1 MLPKLARSRTRF
13 DRLMRVFVT
22 GGSGFVGTHLL
33 AHLASLGDQV
43 EAPLT
48 DVTDLEAISAAL
60 AAMPGGPPET
70 IIHLAG
76 QADVGRSWT
85 DVSLT
90 WAVNT
95 MGTVNVLEAAR
106 AVAPLARTVV
116 VSSAEVYGRV
126 PADEL
131 PIREDR
137 PTSSFS
143 PYGASKIAAELAA
156 RCAFEQFGQRVVI
169 ARPFNH
175 LGVGQSPGFILP
187 AIARQIVAAERASDD
202 VILLGNLDARRDMT
216 AVEDVVAA
224 YRLMAERGV
233 DGATYNVCSDT
244 TVTMQ
249 ELVDRMLALAQ
260 RPLRVELDVSR
271 LRPQDIAV
279 QCGDSTK
286 LRADTGWHPTV
297 ALDDVLTAVLAE
309 WRTRQ

>member
-1 MLPKLARSRTRF
+1 
-13 DRLMRVFVT
+13 MRAFVT

-33 AHLASLGDQV
+33 AHLGSHGDQV

-48 DVTDLEAISAAL
+48 DVTDLEAITSAL
-60 AAMPGGPPET
+60 QAMPGGPPEVVF
-70 IIHLAG
+70 HLAG

-106 AVAPLARTVV
+106 SAAPAARIIV

-126 PADEL
+126 PPEEL

-137 PTSSFS
+137 PTASSS
-143 PYGASKIAAELAA
+143 PYGASKIAAEIAA
-156 RCAFEQFGQRVVI
+156 RFAFDHFGQRVIV

-187 AIARQIVAAERASDD
+187 ALARQIVEAERSDGSA
-202 VILLGNLDARRDMT
+202 ISLGNLDARRDVT

-224 YRLMAERGV
+224 YRLLAAHGA
-233 DGATYNVCSDT
+233 DGEIYNVCSDRS
-244 TVTMQ
+244 VAMK
-249 ELVDRMLALAQ
+249 ELVDRMLAMAAK
-260 RPLRVELDVSR
+260 PLTVVLDPAR
-271 LRPQDIAV
+271 LRPSDIPE
-279 QCGDSTK
+279 QRGDSSK
-286 LRADTGWHPTV
+286 LRRDTQWRPL
-297 ALDDVLTAVLAE
+297 AELDDVVRAVLHE
-309 WRTRQ
+309 WRERR

>member
-1 MLPKLARSRTRF
+1 
-13 DRLMRVFVT
+13 MRVFVT

-33 AHLASLGDQV
+33 AHLASFGDQV

-48 DVTDLEAISAAL
+48 DVTDLAAITEAL
-60 AAMPGGPPET
+60 AAMPGGPPEA

-90 WAVNT
+90 WAINA
-95 MGTVNVLEAAR
+95 MGTVNVLESAR
-106 AVAPLARTVV
+106 AVAPNARTIV

-126 PADEL
+126 PIDEL

-137 PTSSFS
+137 PTAASS
-143 PYGASKIAAELAA
+143 PYGASKIAAEIAA
-156 RCAFEQFGQRVVI
+156 CGAHQQFGQRVII

-175 LGVGQSPGFILP
+175 LGVGQSPAFILP
-187 AIARQIVAAERASDD
+187 AIARQIVEAERSENN

-216 AVEDVVAA
+216 AVDDVVAA

-233 DGATYNVCSDT
+233 DGATYNVCTDA

-260 RPLRVELDVSR
+260 KPLTIELDRSR

-286 LRADTGWHPTV
+286 LRTDTGWRPTV
-297 ALDDVLTAVLAE
+297 SLDAVLAAVLEE
-309 WRTRQ
+309 WRQRL

>member
-1 MLPKLARSRTRF
+1 
-13 DRLMRVFVT
+13 MRMFVT

-33 AHLASLGDQV
+33 AHLTSCGDQV

-48 DVTDLEAISAAL
+48 DVTDLDAITAAI
-60 AAMPGGPPET
+60 AAMPGGPPDS

-76 QADVGRSWT
+76 QADVGKSWM

-90 WAVNT
+90 WTINT

-106 AVAPLARTVV
+106 SVAPTARIIV

-126 PADEL
+126 PVEEL

-137 PTSSFS
+137 PVASSS
-143 PYGASKIAAELAA
+143 PYGASKIAAEVAA
-156 RCAFEQFGQRVVI
+156 RFAYEQFGQRVII

-187 AIARQIVAAERASDD
+187 AVARQIVEAERSGGD
-202 VILLGNLDARRDMT
+202 VIMLGNLDARRDVT
-216 AVEDVVAA
+216 AVDDVVAA
-224 YRLMAERGV
+224 YRLMAEHGV
-233 DGATYNVCSDT
+233 DGVTYNVCSDA

-249 ELVDRMLALAQ
+249 ELVDRMLVLATK
-260 RPLRVELDVSR
+260 PLTVQLDHAR
-271 LRPQDIAV
+271 LRPHDIAV

-286 LRADTGWHPTV
+286 LRTDTGWSPTV
-297 ALDDVLTAVLAE
+297 DLDGVLAAVLAE
-309 WRTRQ
+309 WRQRP